1 MTAGQPGTDRAR
13 PAPALGRVAAWLVV
27 LCALLG
33 VSLAL
38 RIPPYQ
44 IDDSYINYRYAVN
57 LAAGKGFTYSAGLA
71 PVEGFSSPVWL
82 LGLAAAAAAGIDPG
96 HLPACAVLAGLFS
109 FILVLWVMTRPASAV
124 GASGADPSRL
134 LPAFIPACMFALLP
148 TAVTYSVM
156 GLETLLFAAVVVV
169 FAMSQAEELPLG
181 AGLIAAAL
189 AAWVRPEGAWLLV
202 AMAAQQLAMGTLKLA
217 RMRRALLQGLMVAL
231 GGLAL
236 VACRLAIF
244 GDFLPNTFYAKT
256 PELSAGMAYV
266 AKTFAA
272 PSLIGL
278 LVCAILGSWSG
289 GPTRRG
295 YLAAGIAWVAAAILE
310 GGDWMGGGR
319 LLLPALAMLVLSA
332 GGVGVLFSRGG
343 LPRLASAALVIATL
357 AGEATLAWHI
367 TGTASRAYDT
377 YRYEEQVLMDWIE
390 ESHTRSIALM
400 DIGELGF
407 KSDIEITDLG
417 GLTDRVIAR
426 SAGPHLGKQ
435 VDLAYLFDVRA
446 PDVVLLRLSS
456 MPAALESIAPTD
468 AMSVIEGRILADG
481 RLGRD
486 YEPLFLQVPVAPRRP
501 LNARVVYLRKGVEL
515 PAAAGRFRGVIS
527 IHP

>member
-1 MTAGQPGTDRAR
+1 MEEKDPVRRVRRG
-13 PAPALGRVAAWLVV
+13 PALDRVAAWCVV

-44 IDDSYINYRYAVN
+44 VDDSYINYRYAVN
-57 LAAGKGFTYSAGLA
+57 LAAGKGFSYSVGQA

-82 LGLAAAAAAGIDPG
+82 LGLAAAAAAGLDPA
-96 HLPACAVLAGLFS
+96 HLPACSVLAGLAS
-109 FILVLWVMTRPASAV
+109 FLFVLWVMTRPAARAGAPGAGPPRPISAYV
-124 GASGADPSRL
+124 S
-134 LPAFIPACMFALLP
+134 ACLFALLP
-148 TAVTYSVM
+148 TAITYSVM

-169 FAMSQAEELPLG
+169 FAMSQADELPSW
-181 AGLIAAAL
+181 AGLTAAVL

-202 AMAAQQLAMGTLKLA
+202 ALAAQRVAMGGSLRLLA
-217 RMRRALLQGLMVAL
+217 RRALPAIVMVVL

-244 GDFLPNTFYAKT
+244 GDLLPNTYYAKT
-256 PELSAGMAYV
+256 PEIAAGVAYV
-266 AKTFAA
+266 ARTFKVPA
-272 PSLIGL
+272 LIGL
-278 LVCAILGSWSG
+278 VACAILGGWAG
-289 GPTRRG
+289 GPIRRG
-295 YLAAGIAWVAAAILE
+295 YLAAGIAWTAAAILE

-319 LLLPALAMLVLSA
+319 LLLPALAMLTLAA
-332 GGVGVLFSRGG
+332 GGVGVLLSGR
-343 LPRLASAALVIATL
+343 RSWSLASLALVSATL
-357 AGEATLAWHI
+357 AGQAALAWHL
-367 TGTASRAYDT
+367 TGTAHRAYDT

-390 ESHTRSIALM
+390 KSRTRSIALM

-407 KSDIEITDLG
+407 RSDIEITDLG

-426 SAGPHLGKQ
+426 SAGPHFGKQ

-468 AMSVIEGRILADG
+468 AMSVIEGRILADP
-481 RLGRD
+481 RLPSD
-486 YEPLFLQVPVAPRRP
+486 YAPLFLQVPAVPRRP
-501 LNARVVYLRKGVEL
+501 LNARVVYLRKGVEI